1 MEVEDGE
8 GDEEPEEVDSVD
20 GLGEFDG
27 LCAGEG
33 GFRCGETV
41 SYCDE

>member
-1 MEVEDGE
+1 MEVEGTARATKS
-8 GDEEPEEVDSVD
+8 PEEVDSVD
-20 GLGEFDG
+20 GLGSSMV
-27 LCAGEG
+27 CVGEG